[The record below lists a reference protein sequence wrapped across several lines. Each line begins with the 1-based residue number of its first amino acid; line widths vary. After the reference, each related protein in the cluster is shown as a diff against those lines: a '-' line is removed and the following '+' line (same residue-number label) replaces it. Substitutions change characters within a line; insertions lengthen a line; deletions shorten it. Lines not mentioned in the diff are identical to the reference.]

1 MTANVVQVDIYLE
14 IEKLYFIYIYIYIW
28 TTRVSGTYGN

>member
-14 IEKLYFIYIYIYIW
+14 IEKLYYIYIYIYLW

>member
-14 IEKLYFIYIYIYIW
+14 IEKLYYIYIYIYLW
-28 TTRVSGTYGN
+28 TTCVSGTYGN